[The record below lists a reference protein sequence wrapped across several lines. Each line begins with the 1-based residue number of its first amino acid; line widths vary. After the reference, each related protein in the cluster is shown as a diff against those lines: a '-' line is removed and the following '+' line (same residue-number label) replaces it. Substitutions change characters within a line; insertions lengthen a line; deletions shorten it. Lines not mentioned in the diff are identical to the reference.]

1 MPLFGITVTKHE
13 TDIAL
18 KYTTYLVG
26 HYGYFLVNCLNILG
40 LVVFEGL
47 IFGRLQKNYL
57 VKLSL
62 GACIFQVTS
71 CICSIWRYNIMDEY
85 NRSIVV
91 PGTILS
97 VIAYAITDVSYL
109 YLSAPNSEKFV
120 KIGTL
125 FFIVVAVVQS
135 YLAFLDPFEYIRPFV
150 GLSQIYGIVALFQGK
165 SAFAKGTIKIDALSK
180 EHITKIFNF
189 CISMNIFSFLMTFT
203 VMPTFYVFLGLPFTS
218 NILIMILV
226 GANPANYNLVAATTG
241 ETTGLV

>member
-26 HYGYFLVNCLNILG
+26 HYGYFLVNCLNIMG
-40 LVVFEGL
+40 LVIFEGL

-57 VKLSL
+57 SKVSL
-62 GACIFQVTS
+62 AACIFQVVS

-85 NRSIVV
+85 NRSIVI
-91 PGTILS
+91 PGTVLS
-97 VIAYAITDVSYL
+97 VIAYTLTDVSYL
-109 YLSAPNSEKFV
+109 YLCAPNSGKFV

-125 FFIVVAVVQS
+125 ILIVVAASQS

-150 GLSQIYGIVALFQGK
+150 GLSQIYGIVAVILGK
-165 SAFAKGTIKIDALSK
+165 SAFAKGTIKIDAVSK
-180 EHITKIFNF
+180 EHMTKIFNF
-189 CISMNIFSFLMTFT
+189 CIFMNTFSFLMTFT

-218 NILIMILV
+218 NVLIMSLV